1 MYIDRDNFTAW
12 MERIIDRFDKL
23 ENMLHRLS
31 NVRNCLDGEQL
42 LDNQDLMMITKMS
55 PRTLQRHRKN
65 GNLPYIK
72 NNGKNYYRASD
83 VHKFIRENLK

>member
-1 MYIDRDNFTAW
+1 MYIERDNFTAW
-12 MERIIDRFDKL
+12 MERCMDRFNKL
-23 ENMLHRLS
+23 ENMIERLS

-55 PRTLQRHRKN
+55 ARTLQRYRKS

-72 NNGKNYYRASD
+72 NCGKNYYRASD
-83 VHKFIRENLK
+83 VHTFIRDKLK